1 MTTRAL
7 IALALLHAAVSAGES
22 KARPFALDSTYEER
36 VKASS
41 RNRPVEVESLVFP
54 QPHASNI
61 LPRPVVV
68 AKGRMPVRYPDQD
81 RVIWQRVPK
90 QPAHDEY
97 LAKRGEFLAQKKP
110 AALVEWCVANRLP
123 VCAEFELRA
132 QLVRFKSFT
141 QPGYRPIVDRWR
153 KYAGKRQIDT
163 SFPLPVK
170 GIWYVVPD
178 ETGHHRIKAG
188 AAYAFDLVIRRN
200 GKAWR
205 GDMRQLSDHYAWDQ
219 PFYAQADG
227 VVQAARDD
235 QPDMPIGKSG
245 GFANANNIVVDYGGG
260 ALVLYGHLRK
270 GTAKVKVGDRVK
282 AGQELARVGNS
293 GASGMPHLHFT
304 FLDAAYFSI
313 RGRYRCK
320 MKRAGR
326 VETLDG
332 QDLIEGS
339 YVRNLDGV
347 LSD

>member
-1 MTTRAL
+1 MTARVL
-7 IALALLHAAVSAGES
+7 IALTLLQIAVSAGEPN
-22 KARPFALDSTYEER
+22 AWPFALDSTYEER
-36 VKASS
+36 VKASP
-41 RNRPVEVESLVFP
+41 RNKPVEVESLVLP

-68 AKGRMPVRYPDQD
+68 AKGRQPVPYPDQD
-81 RVIWQRVPK
+81 RIIWQRVPK
-90 QPAHDEY
+90 QPVHDEY
-97 LAKRGEFLAQKKP
+97 LAKRGELLTQKKP
-110 AALVEWCVANRLP
+110 AALVEWCVAHDLP
-123 VCAEFELRA
+123 LCAEFELRA

-141 QPGYRPIVDRWR
+141 QPGYQPLCDRWR

-178 ETGHHRIKAG
+178 TTGHHRIKAG
-188 AAYAFDLVIRRN
+188 AAYAWDLVIHKN
-200 GKAWR
+200 GRPYSDNA
-205 GDMRQLSDHYAWDQ
+205 MQLANHYAWDQ

-260 ALVLYGHLRK
+260 VLVLYGHLRK
-270 GTAKVKVGDRVK
+270 GSAKVKQGQRVK

-332 QDLIEGS
+332 QDLVEGS